1 MRLRQRLGGIGEAF
15 ADRNF
20 RLYSVGSIVSWITY
34 FVQQIAFSWAAWE
47 LTRSPAWLAAIVL
60 LDALANVLLLP
71 FGGAL
76 ADRIDRLRMVV
87 TAYGFDFLKALVLT
101 VLAFTGQLTLPVLCV
116 CAVLHGVIHAFSVP
130 ASYGMMPRFVARERL
145 PAAIAVSASYTQF
158 AIFAG
163 PAIAGWILVHGG
175 VAAAFATNVAGYLV
189 YFATVCFLRTPE
201 GYRQSRSDR
210 RSFLADVPEGARYIL
225 RHGGIRALLAMMLA
239 GDALLATVYQL
250 MPAYSDT
257 LLGAGIGGVSILLGT
272 GGLGATLA
280 ALWLAHGGSVRTTPL
295 RVFWAFLLFTL
306 AVGGLA
312 ASPALLISVPLM
324 LIFGFAGETAR
335 TATLAILQTTV
346 DDAQRGRVMSTRFL
360 LQRAAGGL
368 GALAVGG
375 FAQTV
380 GMRLPMLVVAAVAL
394 AAWGIAWT
402 GRSRILAAF
411 DPADEAVPAVS
422 GGRRTP

>member
-1 MRLRQRLGGIGEAF
+1 MRLRRWLGGIGEAF

-20 RLYSVGSIVSWITY
+20 RLYSVGSVVSWITY

-60 LDALANVLLLP
+60 LDVVANVVLLP

-76 ADRIDRLRMVV
+76 ADRIDRFRMVV
-87 TAYGFDFLKALVLT
+87 TAYAFDFLKALTLT
-101 VLAFTGQLTLPVLCV
+101 VLALTGHLTLPVLCI

-145 PAAIAVSASYTQF
+145 PSAIAVSASYTQF

-175 VAAAFATNVAGYLV
+175 LVAAFATNVAGYLV
-189 YFATVCFLRTPE
+189 YFATVCFLRTPA
-201 GYRQSRSDR
+201 GYRQSKSDR

-225 RHGGIRALLAMMLA
+225 RHPGIRALLLMMLG
-239 GDALLATVYQL
+239 GDALLAAVYQL

-257 LLGAGIGGVSILLGT
+257 LLGAGVGGVSILLGT

-280 ALWLAHGGSVRTTPL
+280 ALWLAHGGALRATPL
-295 RVFWAFLLFTL
+295 RVFWAFLAFTL

-312 ASPALLISVPLM
+312 AATGLLIAVPAM
-324 LIFGFAGETAR
+324 LVFGFAGETAR
-335 TATLAILQTTV
+335 TATLSILQTAV

-368 GALAVGG
+368 GTLAVGG
-375 FAQTV
+375 FAQHA
-380 GMRLPMLVVAAVAL
+380 GMRLPMLVAAAVAL
-394 AAWGIAWT
+394 AAWGVAWI
-402 GRSRILAAF
+402 GRSRILTAF
-411 DPADEAVPAVS
+411 DPADDGVPVVEGA
-422 GGRRTP
+422 TPS